1 MLDRGRRYEETVRSA
16 ALLKTVELMGLQLFN
31 CIARVIEADLAGK
44 LPAGGRAGEGNCSLD
59 DQRSC
64 QVMRQHAGI

>member
-1 MLDRGRRYEETVRSA
+1 MVSEGFGGVAQGRWQMLDRGRRYEETVRSA

-44 LPAGGRAGEGNCSLD
+44 LPAGGRPEKETA
-59 DQRSC
+59 
-64 QVMRQHAGI
+64 A